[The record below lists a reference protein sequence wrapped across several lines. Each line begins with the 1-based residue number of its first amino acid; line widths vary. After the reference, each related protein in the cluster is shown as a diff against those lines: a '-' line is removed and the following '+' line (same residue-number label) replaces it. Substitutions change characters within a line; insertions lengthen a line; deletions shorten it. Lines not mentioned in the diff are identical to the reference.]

1 MSQLIS
7 DSNADL
13 VERLAK
19 RVTVAGDA
27 RDEITVTA
35 PFTGEELGRTPAGTP
50 DDVAEAIRQARV
62 AQAEWAARPWRERAR
77 VLTRFHD
84 LVLDRQDEILD
95 LIQLESGK
103 ARRHAFEEILDAALT
118 CRYYAHHGKG
128 HLRTRRRKG
137 ALPVL
142 THVTEWRHPKG
153 VIGFITPWN
162 YPLVLG
168 IGDALPALVAGNAVV
183 IKPDRQTPFSTLW
196 AVDAL
201 AECGLPEGLAHVV
214 TGQGSTLGGPLISEV
229 DYLMFTGSTATGKI
243 LAADAGANLIGSSME
258 LGGKNA
264 MIVLDDADLDRTV
277 EGAVRAC
284 FSNGGQLCISIERLY
299 VQSGIHDRFVDAFAE
314 RIESMPLGSS
324 LDWEPEM
331 GSLVSTAQLEEVT
344 AHVDDAVAAGATVLA
359 GGKPRPDLGPLFYE
373 PTLLSG
379 VTEDMAVCRAET
391 FGPVVSTYR
400 FDSVDEVVE
409 RANDSDY
416 GLNAS
421 IWTDNTRAG
430 RKLAT
435 RIQAGTVNVNEAYAA
450 AWGSMDAPM
459 GGMKESGLGRR
470 HGAEGI
476 QKYTEAQTVAVQRL
490 VPIAPFGG
498 LSMGRWAGLMTRS
511 LRLLRHI
518 PGLR

>member
-1 MSQLIS
+1 MAELITEAH
-7 DSNADL
+7 ADL
-13 VERLAK
+13 VERLTK
-19 RVTVAGDA
+19 RVTLAGDA
-27 RDEITVTA
+27 RDDVTVIA
-35 PFTGEELGRTPAGTP
+35 PFTGEELGRTPSGTE
-50 DDVAEAIRQARV
+50 DDITEAVRRARA
-62 AQAEWAARPWRERAR
+62 AQPAWTATPWRDR
-77 VLTRFHD
+77 VKVLLRFHD

-118 CRYYAHHGKG
+118 SRYYAHHGRG
-128 HLRTRRRKG
+128 HLRAKRRKG

-142 THVTEWRHPKG
+142 THATEWHHPKG

-168 IGDALPALVAGNAVV
+168 IADALPALLAGNAAV

-196 AVDAL
+196 AAEAL
-201 AECGLPEGLAHVV
+201 AECGLADDLVQVV
-214 TGQGSTLGGPLISEV
+214 TGKGSSLGSPLISQV
-229 DYLMFTGSTATGKI
+229 DYMMFTGSTATGR
-243 LAADAGANLIGSSME
+243 LVAAESAENLIGSSME

-264 MIVLDDADLDRTV
+264 MIVLDDADLDRAV
-277 EGAVRAC
+277 EGGLRAC
-284 FSNGGQLCISIERLY
+284 FSNGGQLCISMERLY
-299 VQSGIHDRFVDAFAE
+299 VQSGVYDEFVERFADRIRAME
-314 RIESMPLGSS
+314 LGPS
-324 LDWEPEM
+324 LDYEPEM
-331 GSLVSTAQLEEVT
+331 GSLVSTSQLEEVT
-344 AHVDDAVAAGATVLA
+344 AHVDEAVSAGAAVMA

-379 VTEDMAVCRAET
+379 VTDDMAVCRTET

-400 FDSVDEVVE
+400 FDTIDEVVTA
-409 RANDSDY
+409 ANDSDY

-421 IWTDNTRAG
+421 IWTRNTRAG
-430 RKLAT
+430 RQLAT

-476 QKYTEAQTVAVQRL
+476 LKYTEAQTVAVQRL

-498 LSMGRWAGLMTRS
+498 LSFPKWSALMTKAV
-511 LRLLRHI
+511 RLMRHI
-518 PGLR
+518 PGIR